1 MKNNEAFYK
10 IGSIAAVV
18 SYILLSQA
26 YGQNLKPSSEPI
38 FSTPQAK
45 PNIHMVLD
53 DSGSMGFAP
62 DIYMYVNGKKVLV
75 RRYEALRD
83 VVKKLLYKYRDKA
96 YLGIS
101 VLNRHDGS
109 ILNPPNG
116 NSGLIRM
123 PINDFSDLT
132 DEKFKSQ
139 VIDKIDGIVIASG
152 GTPMHNGVYEAFKM
166 YRGFPV
172 RDGVRRSVSSKWGT
186 NYPVVQLQTPLRYR
200 CQPNHLILMT
210 DGEPDSYDTV
220 TSPVIIDKQKIPSVF
235 GKTITGDIYHGV
247 DQSNINNRAFSSQ
260 ADRKALGEL
269 MANSDLRDTPK
280 WILKNGQ
287 WVEKNKDDAGRDWKD
302 LLSRPLKLTTH
313 SVSLYVKRDSTV
325 YKNIT
330 AASGGMN
337 LGVDKAG
344 GSADELLE
352 AFDTIFASIIRS
364 TSSSFAK
371 NDKTYADVLDGAPP
385 IKNGK
390 VDLSKVGAIRYDTIY
405 NFRQKFGSLRAVVPY
420 KTDEVLPDGKKKT
433 STVIIWDTNQ
443 TIKPNQGQYVTF
455 LDTNKNGL
463 EINTL
468 SSAATKKQFTDILKK
483 SQNDSKAVYDQK
495 YIQWLTDYKNA
506 ANTGL
511 RGRLNPMGSITNSD
525 IQLVNKDV
533 LHINVLPKMMSKNLM
548 GELVSY
554 LLYKAKFQPKNYV
567 VIADNDG
574 FINFINA
581 ERGLT
586 GNHKGGERDTAYFPQ
601 LLAKRLP
608 EITKPDTNATFV
620 LEGKTRIADGKVYQP
635 GIGNIYATIGLTSMG
650 TGGHGIVGYRLFGAS
665 EQSVKDWTPKKNSSN
680 TNQAILSQITPLFE
694 IDGADTASGYK
705 LGYTYSD
712 FEFFNRVVKQNGED
726 QGQLVAVFGNG
737 MADDSKLYFM
747 DAYTGKKLHS
757 IDLPGTSAMAI
768 AASVRASSDNKG
780 QILERIYVGDYLGS
794 LYRIDFK
801 GQDFMDDDKTEI
813 THLFQAP
820 QHASK
825 QYQSAITAKPLLIKN
840 DKSGLF
846 NIFFGTGVANNHIRD
861 RGDNAAVEHAVYGIE
876 DRNLTNSRSTI
887 TIANLKKGYG
897 ILPLLS
903 VNNLKE
909 GKVSYKQGA
918 NIDYSTTA
926 THDLDVTTPV
936 DKVNQ
941 GGVKSLDGWYMRL
954 IADGTKSGERLV
966 QAPKYDSR
974 NKAAVFATWGVSERN
989 LPYEDN
995 GLYDPCLADLAFGK
1009 TLAFDVATGARAKTL
1024 RGNKGKTNDALGVP
1038 TGDAITESPT
1048 SNTTT
1053 DVSQL
1058 EKIIQETLEELT
1070 GKDNSTH
1077 TTVDGS
1083 TGVVCTTS
1091 ITGEVVCVEDER
1103 PPEVPLERGRISI
1116 QTLFSY

>member
-1 MKNNEAFYK
+1 MKRDEAFYK
-10 IGSIAAVV
+10 ITSITAVV

-53 DSGSMGFAP
+53 DSGSMRFQGKP
-62 DIYMYVNGKKVLV
+62 DIYMIVDGQKKLV
-75 RRYEALRD
+75 YRVDALRD
-83 VVKKLLYKYRDKA
+83 TVKKLFYKYRDKA
-96 YLGIS
+96 YLGMS
-101 VLNRHDGS
+101 VLNRNID
-109 ILNPPNG
+109 NY
-116 NSGLIRM
+116 GLISIPLSDFSLM
-123 PINDFSDLT
+123 PEDEFTIKIINDLPN
-132 DEKFKSQ
+132 
-139 VIDKIDGIVIASG
+139 KILASG
-152 GTPMHNGVYEAFKM
+152 GTPMHNGIYEAFKM

-172 RDGVRRSVSSKWGT
+172 RDGYKKYTGGT
-186 NYPVVQLQTPLRYR
+186 RNQPRFHPVVQLETPLRYR

-210 DGEPDSYDTV
+210 DGDPNGYT
-220 TSPVIIDKQKIPSVF
+220 TSAPVLIDQNMVPNLF
-235 GKTITGDIYHGV
+235 GERVSNKTYHGV
-247 DQSNINNRAFSSQ
+247 DQQNWSSNVFKSSAEQ
-260 ADRKALGEL
+260 EKLGQML
-269 MANSDLRDTPK
+269 ASVDLRDSDK
-280 WILKNGQ
+280 WIQKNGQ
-287 WVEKNKDDAGRDWKD
+287 WQQKKLDDAGREWKD
-302 LLSRPLKLTTH
+302 LLSRPLNITAH
-313 SVSLYVKRDSTV
+313 SVSLAVSKKSPIYTR
-325 YKNIT
+325 IT
-330 AASGGMN
+330 KSSGGMN
-337 LGVDKAG
+337 LGVDNTFG
-344 GSADELLE
+344 TADELLE

-420 KTDEVLPDGKKKT
+420 KTDEVLPNGKKKT
-433 STVIIWDTNQ
+433 NTVIIWDTNQ
-443 TIKPNQGQYVTF
+443 TIKPNQGKYVTF
-455 LDTNKNGL
+455 LNTDKKGL
-463 EINTL
+463 EINEL
-468 SSAATKKQFTDILKK
+468 NSSATKTQFTKILKK
-483 SQNDSKAVYDQK
+483 NNPSATYDNN
-495 YIQWLTDYKNA
+495 YIRWLTDYKNA
-506 ANTGL
+506 ANGGL

-533 LHINVLPKMMSKNLM
+533 LHINVLPKMMSKGLSK
-548 GELVSY
+548 ELVNY

-567 VIADNDG
+567 VISDNDG

-586 GNHKGGERDTAYFPQ
+586 ANHKGGERDTAYFPQ
-601 LLAKRLP
+601 LLVKQLP
-608 EITKPDTNATFV
+608 EITKPDTNAALV

-635 GIGNIYATIGLTSMG
+635 EIGNIYATIGLTSMG
-650 TGGHGIVGYRLFGAS
+650 TGGHGIVGYRLFGAD
-665 EQSVKDWTPKKNSSN
+665 EKSVKEWTVAKGSSN
-680 TNQAILSQITPLFE
+680 TNKPIMSQITPLFE
-694 IDGADTASGYK
+694 IDGTDATSGYK

-712 FEFFNRVVKQNGED
+712 FEFFNRIINKNGED
-726 QGQLVAVFGNG
+726 QGQIVAVFGNG

-747 DAYTGKKLHS
+747 DAYTGEKLHS
-757 IDLPGTSAMAI
+757 IDLPGVSAMAI
-768 AASVRASSDNKG
+768 AASVREAPNNKG
-780 QILERIYVGDYLGS
+780 QVLERIYVGDYLGS

-801 GQDFMDDDKTEI
+801 DGDFMDDNTTEI

-840 DKSGLF
+840 DKSGQF
-846 NIFFGTGVANNHIRD
+846 SIFFGTGAANNHLRD
-861 RGDNAAVEHAVYGIE
+861 RGDNAAVEHSIYSIT
-876 DRNLTNSRSTI
+876 DRNKTSSQSTA

-903 VNNLKE
+903 VDNLKE
-909 GKVSYKQGA
+909 GKVSYQKGS

-926 THDLDVTTPV
+926 THDLDITTPA
-936 DKVNQ
+936 DKVDQN
-941 GGVKSLDGWYMRL
+941 GVKRLDGWYTRL
-954 IADGTKSGERLV
+954 IADGNKSGERLV

-974 NKAAVFATWGVSERN
+974 NQAVVFATWGVSERN

-1009 TLAFDVATGARAKTL
+1009 TLSLDATTGGRGKTL
-1024 RGNKGKTNDALGVP
+1024 RGNKGSTNDALGVP

-1053 DVSQL
+1053 DISQL
-1058 EKIIQETLEELT
+1058 EKIVQESLEILT

-1077 TTVDGS
+1077 TTVEGS
-1083 TGVVCTTS
+1083 TGANCTTS
-1091 ITGEVVCVEDER
+1091 ITGEVVCEEEER
-1103 PPEVPLERGRISI
+1103 PPLKPLEKGRISI
-1116 QTLFSY
+1116 QTLF

>member
-53 DSGSMGFAP
+53 DSGSMGNR
-62 DIYMYVNGKKVLV
+62 DIWSAD
-75 RRYEALRD
+75 RRNKIKRSEAL
-83 VVKKLLYKYRDKA
+83 KYTFENLFYKYRDRA
-96 YLGIS
+96 YLGVS
-101 VLNRHDGS
+101 FLDQRTDGQ
-109 ILNPPNG
+109 
-116 NSGLIRM
+116 GLIALPPSEFVGM
-123 PINDFSDLT
+123 DDATFTNSIISPISKQIL
-132 DEKFKSQ
+132 KSPGMTP
-139 VIDKIDGIVIASG
+139 VYSG
-152 GTPMHNGVYEAFKM
+152 MYEAFKLF
-166 YRGFPV
+166 RGLPV
-172 RDGVRRSVSSKWGT
+172 NKFGSNNSTASENRVT
-186 NYPVVQLQTPLRYR
+186 YYPSEQLPTPLRYR
-200 CQPNHLILMT
+200 CQQSHIILMT
-210 DGEPDSYDTV
+210 DGAANEYVARGIAKDDEKDFITTLISRTGTREYNGV
-220 TSPVIIDKQKIPSVF
+220 NQRLSINFNTSQQKIDL
-235 GKTITGDIYHGV
+235 GK
-247 DQSNINNRAFSSQ
+247 
-260 ADRKALGEL
+260 K
-269 MANSDLRDTPK
+269 MAVVDLRDAQK
-280 WILKNGQ
+280 LIFKNGQ
-287 WVEKNKDDAGRDWKD
+287 WQDKILDDAGRNWKD
-302 LLSRPLKLTTH
+302 VLSSPMKLIVH
-313 SVSLYVKRDSTV
+313 SVSLYQPILDPIYLQLTV
-325 YKNIT
+325 PSK
-330 AASGGMN
+330 GMN
-337 LGVDKAG
+337 LGIAQG
-344 GSADELLE
+344 SNGSAEDLLT

-371 NDKTYADVLDGAPP
+371 NDKTYADVLDGMPP

-443 TIKPNQGQYVTF
+443 TIKPNQGQYITF

-483 SQNDSKAVYDQK
+483 SQNDSKAIYDQK

-506 ANTGL
+506 ANGGL

-665 EQSVKDWTPKKNSSN
+665 EQSVKDWMPKKNSSN

-757 IDLPGTSAMAI
+757 IDLPGISAMAI

-941 GGVKSLDGWYMRL
+941 GVKSLDGWYMRL

-1083 TGVVCTTS
+1083 TGAVCTTS
-1091 ITGEVVCVEDER
+1091 ITGEVVCEGEER
-1103 PPEVPLERGRISI
+1103 LPEEPLHRGRVSI
-1116 QTLFSY
+1116 QTLFSF